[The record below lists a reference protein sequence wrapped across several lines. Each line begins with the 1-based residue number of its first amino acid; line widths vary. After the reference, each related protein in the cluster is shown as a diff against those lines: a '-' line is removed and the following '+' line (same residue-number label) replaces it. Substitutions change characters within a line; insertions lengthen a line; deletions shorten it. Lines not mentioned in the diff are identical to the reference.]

1 MSSGRPM
8 RQPIVLDCD
17 PGHDDALAI
26 LLAAAAPSLHLV
38 AITTVAGNQSLDKT
52 ALNARRICS
61 VAGIREV
68 PVAAGCDAPLV
79 GRRIAS
85 PEIHGESGLDGP
97 AFGEPTVPLDPRHAV
112 DVILDAARTYDG
124 LVLVATG
131 PLTNVATALARDPGL
146 AQRLQRVV
154 LMGGAIGLGNATP
167 AAEFNI
173 GADAEAARAVFE
185 SGVPITMVPLETTH
199 RALATPAVMD
209 RIAALDFPL
218 AHLCVDLLKFFA
230 QTYLRV
236 FGFAAPAVLDPC
248 AVAWLIDPSIV
259 PTRHM
264 RVDIETKAEF
274 SYGRTI
280 CDVHAV
286 TGRSPNVDV
295 GVDLEVDRFW
305 DLMIGALASYRE
317 RAGSLS

>member
-1 MSSGRPM
+1 MTAADRP

-26 LLAAAAPSLHLV
+26 LLAAADPSLELV

-61 VAGIREV
+61 VAGITDV

-79 GRRIAS
+79 RPRIAS

-97 AFGEPTVPLDPRHAV
+97 AFGAPTVPLDARHGV
-112 DVILDAARTYDG
+112 DVILDASRTHHG
-124 LVLVATG
+124 LVVVATG

-146 AQRLQRVV
+146 AQRLERVV
-154 LMGGAIGLGNATP
+154 LMGGAIGLGNVTP

-199 RALATPAVMD
+199 QALATPAVIE

-218 AHLCVDLLKFFA
+218 ARLCVDLLEFFA
-230 QTYLRV
+230 ETYLRV
-236 FGFAAPAVLDPC
+236 FGFAAPAVHDPC
-248 AVAWLIDPSIV
+248 AVAWQIDPSIV

-280 CDVHAV
+280 CDLYGV
-286 TGRSPNVDV
+286 TGREPNADV
-295 GVDLEVDRFW
+295 AVGLEVDRFW
-305 DLMIGALASYRE
+305 DLMIGALASYE
-317 RAGSLS
+317 GRAAT